1 MYEAAGKTYFTSRHT
16 DGRTFAQPK
25 QSAKALVSAFP
36 VGRTVSICI
45 DPADTATAVLDTGKP
60 LYAVV
65 IQRVGVIALAVGI
78 AIAVYGMV
86 TAT

>member
-1 MYEAAGKTYFTSRHT
+1 MQQIKLDAYVVPI
-16 DGRTFAQPK
+16 GRY
-25 QSAKALVSAFP
+25 
-36 VGRTVSICI
+36 
-45 DPADTATAVLDTGKP
+45 DTATAVLDTGKP
-60 LYAVV
+60 LYALV